1 MYLRITWGRDKKFI
15 RFENSS
21 SSSDMRSARPWNWCL
36 WPNQEWLIILWRS
49 QLQCLSAEL
58 IESDVFDQTK
68 NHLIIL
74 WRSQLHCL
82 SAGPT
87 CLNLRRVQRNLSW
100 KWNSA
105 NSTTCVRQ
113 SDRFS
118 FKQRCQRREKVWIF
132 FLNLRGDQVENPLAL
147 EHVEVRLHLLE
158 VGEALV
164 L

>member
-15 RFENSS
+15 KFEKSS

-36 WPNQEWLIILWRS
+36 WPNQEW
-49 QLQCLSAEL
+49 
-58 IESDVFDQTK
+58 
-68 NHLIIL
+68 LIIL

-105 NSTTCVRQ
+105 NSTTCVRR

-118 FKQRCQRREKVWIF
+118 FTQRCQRREKVWIF

-164 L
+164 LQERVYGGRHLQ